1 MSPELLATLRKWQAS
16 DDPVER
22 AHARWRLSQPETLKA
37 LPSPPGSGCGPTP
50 ALMPLA
56 EALQLHR
63 LMRRCPWRSTEGCG
77 CTGARCGLRSAIV
90 SHRDCLDCVRTY
102 GAA

>member
-22 AHARWRLSQPETLKA
+22 AHARWRLSQPETLKE
-37 LPSPPGSGCGPTP
+37 PTS

>member
-1 MSPELLATLRKWQAS
+1 MSPELLATLRRWQES

-22 AHARWRLSQPETLKA
+22 AHAQWRLNQTDTLKE
-37 LPSPPGSGCGPTP
+37 PTP

-63 LMRRCPWRSTEGCG
+63 LMRGCPWRSTEGCG

>member
-1 MSPELLATLRKWQAS
+1 MNPELLATLRKWQAS

-37 LPSPPGSGCGPTP
+37 LPSPPGCGPTP

-90 SHRDCLDCVRTY
+90 SHRDCLDCLRAY

>member
-16 DDPVER
+16 DDPVEH
-22 AHARWRLSQPETLKA
+22 AHAQWRLSQPDTLKE
-37 LPSPPGSGCGPTP
+37 PMP

-56 EALQLHR
+56 KALRLHV
-63 LMRRCPWRSTEGCG
+63 LMRRCPWRSIEGCG
-77 CTGARCGLRSAIV
+77 CNGARCSLRSAIV
-90 SHRDCLDCVRTY
+90 SHLDCLNCVRTY